1 MSGAR
6 FSKTLLKMK
15 KLIVN
20 LFAFVML
27 TVANTTFA
35 TNPTLDDALITLP
48 AGTVVSLQLNEE
60 VNSDDFFVGNTID
73 FMVRSNVTVNG
84 QVLIAAGTF
93 AEGTITSV
101 KNSCK
106 GQCPEIT
113 ISVEN
118 VQAVDGQ
125 RVNLNSKPHKVKARC
140 CNSCGKQ
147 GEQAVIQIGT
157 GISARVMDNTTING

>member
-1 MSGAR
+1 
-6 FSKTLLKMK
+6 MK

-20 LFAFVML
+20 LFSFAIL
-27 TVANTTFA
+27 TLANNSFA
-35 TNPTLDDALITLP
+35 STPIFHDALITLP
-48 AGTVVSLQLNEE
+48 AGTVVSLQVNEE
-60 VNSDDFFVGNTID
+60 INSDEFFVGNTID

-93 AEGTITSV
+93 AEGMITSI
-101 KNSCK
+101 KNSCN

-113 ISVEN
+113 IAVEN

-140 CNSCGKQ
+140 CNSCGNE
-147 GEQAVIQIGT
+147 GEQAVIQMGT
-157 GISARVMDNTTING
+157 SVSARVMDNTSIDG